1 MDEKQNLKINYY
13 LNGAL
18 LITIL
23 ILLGSELNFAQT
35 SQKPASIGKLE
46 VIISGFSSNEGD
58 CWFAIDNSKEVYER
72 EDTVWIGKILP
83 IDNNQVIVVIDSLV
97 YGEYAVR
104 VFHDENR
111 NGKIDTNFLGIPD
124 EDYGYSNDASGW
136 FGPPSWENAKFIFN
150 QPKMKLEIEVD

>member
-1 MDEKQNLKINYY
+1 MRLYTKLNLFTSQT
-13 LNGAL
+13 AL
-18 LITIL
+18 LLCL
-23 ILLGSELNFAQT
+23 ILLGSHLQFAQT
-35 SQKPASIGKLE
+35 SQKTKSFGKLE
-46 VIISGFSSNEGD
+46 VIITGFGNNEGD
-58 CWFAIDNSKEVYER
+58 CWFAIDNSKEVYEG

-83 IDNNQVIVVIDSLV
+83 IKNQEVIVMIDSLEF
-97 YGEYAVR
+97 GEYAVR

-150 QPKMKLEIEVD
+150 QPNMKLEIEVD

>member
-124 EDYGYSNDASGW
+124 EDYGYSKDASGW